1 MSTEKSASLYFKEG
15 TSDKVYNATVEDID
29 GGYVVNFAYGRRG
42 NSLTTGTKTTSP
54 VSLDAAT
61 RIFDKLI
68 KEKTGKG
75 YQFVKDGGQSIPTVT
90 PTDTPT
96 PSKCVL
102 LNAIDAETADR
113 MLDGKDWSMQEKV
126 DGVRFMLESKGGK
139 LRGYN
144 RRGAEVAVPN
154 DVRDHLKDV
163 EGDFTIDGE
172 LVGDVL
178 HCFDL
183 VDAGKGFSERFREL
197 CALLP
202 VKPGSS
208 VRVVSTADTR
218 DDKRRLYNSV
228 VEMKGEG
235 VVFKRKDARYV
246 VGRPSSGGDYL
257 KFKFCETASCQVVN
271 VNDKRSVGIALKSD
285 VGLVPAGN
293 VTIPPNHE
301 VPTVGSVIE
310 VRYLYA
316 FEPATLYQPVYLG
329 VRNDCEVDDAR
340 SVKLKAV

>member
-15 TSDKVYNATVEDID
+15 TSDKVYNATVEDVD

-61 RIFDKLI
+61 RIFDKLV

-113 MLDGKDWSMQEKV
+113 MLNGKDWSMQEKV

-154 DVRDHLKDV
+154 DVNDFLKDV
-163 EGDFTIDGE
+163 EGDFTLDGE

-208 VRVVSTADTR
+208 VRVVSAADTR

-246 VGRPSSGGDYL
+246 IGRPSSGGDYL

-285 VGLVPAGN
+285 VGLVLAGN

-329 VRNDCEVDDAR
+329 VRNDCEVDDVR

>member
-15 TSDKVYNATVEDID
+15 TSDKVYNATVEEVD

-61 RIFDKLI
+61 KIFDKLL
-68 KEKTGKG
+68 KEKTSKG
-75 YQFVKDGGQSIPTVT
+75 YQSVKDGGQSIPTVT

-102 LNAIDAETADR
+102 LNPIDAETADR
-113 MLDGKDWSMQEKV
+113 MLNGKDWSMQEKV

-154 DVRDHLKDV
+154 DVRDFFEGV
-163 EGDFTIDGE
+163 EGDFTVDGE

-183 VDAGKGFSERFREL
+183 VDADKGFAERFREL

-202 VKPGSS
+202 AKLGSS
-208 VRVVSTADTR
+208 VRLVSTADTR

-228 VEMKGEG
+228 VETKGEG
-235 VVFKRKDARYV
+235 VVFKRKEARYV

-301 VPTVGSVIE
+301 VPTVGSVVE

-329 VRNDCEVDDAR
+329 VRNDCEVDDAG

>member
-1 MSTEKSASLYFKEG
+1 M
-15 TSDKVYNATVEDID
+15 
-29 GGYVVNFAYGRRG
+29 NFAYGRRG

-154 DVRDHLKDV
+154 DVKDHFKDV

-202 VKPGSS
+202 VKLGSS

>member
-15 TSDKVYNATVEDID
+15 TSDKVYNATVEDVD

-61 RIFDKLI
+61 KIFDKLI

-113 MLDGKDWSMQEKV
+113 MLNGKDWSMQEKV

-154 DVRDHLKDV
+154 DVNDFLRDV

-202 VKPGSS
+202 VKLGSS

-235 VVFKRKDARYV
+235 VVFKRKDAMYV

>member
-1 MSTEKSASLYFKEG
+1 M
-15 TSDKVYNATVEDID
+15 
-29 GGYVVNFAYGRRG
+29 
-42 NSLTTGTKTTSP
+42 
-54 VSLDAAT
+54 
-61 RIFDKLI
+61 
-68 KEKTGKG
+68 
-75 YQFVKDGGQSIPTVT
+75 T

-154 DVRDHLKDV
+154 DVNDFLKDV
-163 EGDFTIDGE
+163 EGDFTLDGE

-202 VKPGSS
+202 VKLGSS

-235 VVFKRKDARYV
+235 VVFKRKDAMYV

-301 VPTVGSVIE
+301 VPTVGSVVE

>member
-15 TSDKVYNATVEDID
+15 TSDKVYNATVEDVD

-61 RIFDKLI
+61 KIFDKLL

-102 LNAIDAETADR
+102 LNPIDAETADR

-154 DVRDHLKDV
+154 DVRDQLKDV

-202 VKPGSS
+202 VKLGSG
-208 VRVVSTADTR
+208 VRVVSTAVNR
-218 DDKRRLYNSV
+218 DDKRWLYNSV

-235 VVFKRKDARYV
+235 VVFKRKDAMYV

-293 VTIPPNHE
+293 VTIPPNHD
-301 VPTVGSVIE
+301 VPTVGSVVE